1 MIIELTYKL
10 KGGVNF
16 ALEKSWGVVK
26 NIMIKYPSATWK
38 KITDFEKGIGRYV
51 III

>member
-16 ALEKSWGVVK
+16 ALEKSWGTIK
-26 NIMIKYPSATWK
+26 RLMIKYPSATWK
-38 KITDFEKGIGRYV
+38 KINDLEKGSGRYV